1 MEGLFMSFW
10 NDLGEKVQSGSKI
23 VAEKAKTGGKAVA
36 DKAKELS
43 QIASL
48 KAQIASEENVINKN
62 YKELGKAYYEAH
74 KDEEEFTYSEYM
86 TNIRNAFVKK
96 AELTCEVE
104 RLTAADVVDA
114 STVEDVP
121 HVDSEVVSKTVAET
135 VNDTAEAA
143 SEDSDKTE

>member
-1 MEGLFMSFW
+1 MSFW
-10 NDLGEKVQSGSKI
+10 NDLGEKVQSGSRI

-74 KDEEEFTYSEYM
+74 KDEEEFAYSEYM
-86 TNIRNAFVKK
+86 TNIKNAFIKK
-96 AELTCEVE
+96 AELSNEVE

-114 STVEDVP
+114 ATVEDVP
-121 HVDSEVVSKTVAET
+121 HVDAEVVSETAAET
-135 VNDTAEAA
+135 VNEAAEAA

>member
-1 MEGLFMSFW
+1 MSFW

-48 KAQIASEENVINKN
+48 KAQIDSEENVINKN

-121 HVDSEVVSKTVAET
+121 HVDSEVVTKTVAET

>member
-1 MEGLFMSFW
+1 MSFW

-36 DKAKELS
+36 DKAMELS

-121 HVDSEVVSKTVAET
+121 HVDAEVVSETAAET
-135 VNDTAEAA
+135 VNEAA
-143 SEDSDKTE
+143 ETASEYSDKTE

>member
-1 MEGLFMSFW
+1 MSFW

-74 KDEEEFTYSEYM
+74 KDEEEFTYYEYM

-121 HVDSEVVSKTVAET
+121 HVDSEVVTKTVAET

>member
-1 MEGLFMSFW
+1 MSFW

-135 VNDTAEAA
+135 VNEAA
-143 SEDSDKTE
+143 ETASEYSDKTE

>member
-1 MEGLFMSFW
+1 MSFW

-121 HVDSEVVSKTVAET
+121 HVDSEVVTKTVAET

-143 SEDSDKTE
+143 SEDSYKTE

>member
-121 HVDSEVVSKTVAET
+121 HVDSEVVTKTVAET

>member
-1 MEGLFMSFW
+1 MSFW
-10 NDLGEKVQSGSKI
+10 NDLGEKVQSGSRI

-74 KDEEEFTYSEYM
+74 KDEEEFAYSEYM
-86 TNIRNAFVKK
+86 TNIKNAFVKK

-143 SEDSDKTE
+143 SEYSDKTE

>member
-1 MEGLFMSFW
+1 MSFW

-74 KDEEEFTYSEYM
+74 KDEEEFAYSEYM

-135 VNDTAEAA
+135 VNDTAETD
-143 SEDSDKTE
+143 SEYSDKTE

>member
-1 MEGLFMSFW
+1 MSFW

-48 KAQIASEENVINKN
+48 KAQIASVENVIYKN

-104 RLTAADVVDA
+104 RLTATDVVDA

>member
-1 MEGLFMSFW
+1 MSFW

-104 RLTAADVVDA
+104 MLTAADVVDA

-121 HVDSEVVSKTVAET
+121 HVDSEVVTKTVAET

>member
-1 MEGLFMSFW
+1 MSFW

-74 KDEEEFTYSEYM
+74 KDEEEFAYSEYM
-86 TNIRNAFVKK
+86 TNIKNAFIKK
-96 AELTCEVE
+96 AELSNEVE

-114 STVEDVP
+114 ATVEGVP
-121 HVDSEVVSKTVAET
+121 HVDAEVVSETAAET
-135 VNDTAEAA
+135 VNEAA
-143 SEDSDKTE
+143 ETASEYSDKTE